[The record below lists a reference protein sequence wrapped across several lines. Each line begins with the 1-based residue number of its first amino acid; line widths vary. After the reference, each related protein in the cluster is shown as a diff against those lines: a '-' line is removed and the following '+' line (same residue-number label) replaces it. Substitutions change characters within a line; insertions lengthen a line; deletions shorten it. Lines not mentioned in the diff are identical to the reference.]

1 MITLMNHLP
10 YDLYR
15 ADQVRE
21 LDRLAIE
28 YYGIPGSALMA
39 RAGQV
44 VFDEI
49 RRRWPRVRQ
58 LAVVCGGGNNGGD
71 GYVVARLA
79 RQAGLEVELYQ
90 VVEPERLK
98 GDARH
103 AWQEAEAAGVSMI
116 NYDGQRID
124 GHELIVDAL
133 LGTGLNGQAE
143 GIWAEAI
150 RAINEAPCPVIAVDI
165 PSGLS
170 ADSGCVLG
178 CAVQADLTVT
188 FIGLKRGLFTAD
200 GPDHCGRL
208 LFADLNV
215 PAEAYGHLEPA
226 ARRIDYRSLSSLL
239 SPRRLAAHKGDHGHV
254 LVVGGD
260 SGMSGAVRMA
270 AEAAA
275 RMGAGLV
282 SVATRQG
289 HAALLSASRPELMCH
304 AVERTDALAPLLQR
318 ASVVA
323 LGPGLGQ
330 AEWGMS
336 MLGRVLESRLPLVL
350 DADALNLMVREPL
363 RHENWIITPHSG
375 EAARLLGCSTA
386 EIQQDRFGAVAS
398 LEASYGGVAV
408 LKGCGTLVLGGDG
421 ETALCSEGNPGMASG
436 GMGDVLT
443 GIIAALVAQGYGL
456 RESARLGV
464 AIHAAAA
471 DSAAHEGERGMLAS
485 DLFACLRRLANPTTR
500 Q

>member
-1 MITLMNHLP
+1 MNHLP

-49 RRRWPRVRQ
+49 RRSWPRVRQ

-79 RQAGLEVELYQ
+79 KQAGLEVELYQ
-90 VVEPERLK
+90 VVEPGQLK

-133 LGTGLNGQAE
+133 LGTGLNGPAE

-150 RAINEAPCPVIAVDI
+150 SAINEAPCPVIAADI

-200 GPDHCGRL
+200 
-208 LFADLNV
+208 LNL
-215 PAEAYGHLEPA
+215 PAEVYGHLPPA
-226 ARRIDYRSLSSLL
+226 ARRIDYQSLSSLL
-239 SPRRLAAHKGDHGHV
+239 RPRRLAAHKGDHGHV

-260 SGMSGAVRMA
+260 EGMSGAVLMA

-282 SVATRQG
+282 SVATRKV
-289 HAALLSASRPELMCH
+289 HAALLNSSRPELMCH
-304 AVERTDALAPLLQR
+304 AVESPEALAPLLHR

-323 LGPGLGQ
+323 VGPGLGQ
-330 AEWGMS
+330 GEWGRG
-336 MLGRVLESRLPLVL
+336 MLGRVLDSRLPLVL
-350 DADALNLMVREPL
+350 DADALNLLAREPF
-363 RHENWIITPHSG
+363 RHENWIITPHPG
-375 EAARLLGCSTA
+375 EAARLLGCSTPD
-386 EIQQDRFGAVAS
+386 ILRDRFGAVAS
-398 LEASYGGVAV
+398 LEASYGGVAI

-421 ETALCSEGNPGMASG
+421 ETALCSGGNPGMASG

-443 GIIAALVAQGYGL
+443 GVIAALVAQGYGL

-471 DSAAHEGERGMLAS
+471 DKAAHEGERGLLAS
-485 DLFACLRRLANPTTR
+485 DLFAHLRHLANPTKR
-500 Q
+500 I